1 MAPRDPVPV
10 YTAANKNEAH
20 SVRDALLSSGVEAL
34 VAEVF
39 YQGLQAQ
46 VWIGRKDIERAKPIL
61 EEYES
66 RPKAWRD
73 ADNSNPKA

>member
-46 VWIGRKDIERAKPIL
+46 IWIGKRDIERAKPII
-61 EEYES
+61 EEHERRS
-66 RPKAWRD
+66 KARPR
-73 ADNSNPKA
+73 

>member
-10 YTAANKNEAH
+10 NTTVNNSEAH
-20 SVRDALLSSGVEAL
+20 LVRNALLSSGVEAL

-61 EEYES
+61 EEYDHI
-66 RPKAWRD
+66 RRRRI
-73 ADNSNPKA
+73 